1 MQTHGVSDA
10 DVTKRQLGWYLRN
23 CAESAFAEDIKHLL
37 APALGL
43 LTGEVESG
51 DGHDDDED
59 DLDLLG
65 LDLPQPRRP
74 TGKPIDLTQLRRM
87 LRTFVAAPKSA
98 ESLEQNVAFA
108 TKEFELDALDQE
120 ILLLILRQERTAR
133 LETLAN
139 GIVRKLRSVSPAVA
153 CLVGADCTG
162 RSKSPLESD

>member
-1 MQTHGVSDA
+1 
-10 DVTKRQLGWYLRN
+10 
-23 CAESAFAEDIKHLL
+23 
-37 APALGL
+37 
-43 LTGEVESG
+43 
-51 DGHDDDED
+51 
-59 DLDLLG
+59 
-65 LDLPQPRRP
+65 
-74 TGKPIDLTQLRRM
+74 M

-153 CLVGADCTG
+153 CLVGADHRHVHLRLSPGGALVDLGLMTMNDESHAFSGLGGLLCIAQPLKKTMHRPFRRA
-162 RSKSPLESD
+162 RSGSTQSSARL

>member
-43 LTGEVESG
+43 LTGEVESK

-65 LDLPQPRRP
+65 LDLPQSRP
-74 TGKPIDLTQLRRM
+74 PSGKPIDLTQLRRV
-87 LRTFVAAPKSA
+87 LRTFVAAPKGS
-98 ESLEQNVAFA
+98 ESLEQNVAY
-108 TKEFELDALDQE
+108 
-120 ILLLILRQERTAR
+120 AR
-133 LETLAN
+133 KN
-139 GIVRKLRSVSPAVA
+139 SNSMHSIRRSCCSSCA
-153 CLVGADCTG
+153 
-162 RSKSPLESD
+162 RSGSRAWKRWQMA